1 MSSNDEINW
10 TRSVNVD
17 QRGGQI
23 ILESQSLTTDGFW
36 EINDSILSLNEPLAD
51 ADLGAAL
58 LEALAASKTDVEP
71 LAPGQRSTPQ
81 TKRLLK
87 IAGVRSWKAFYTG
100 NRSVSVIQ
108 NDRGDLIE
116 FTPMKNL
123 GRKDG
128 IDYLVDLEFR
138 VDNIDAES
146 VGRHLREAL
155 ALAPIYQ
162 G

>member
-1 MSSNDEINW
+1 MSSNEEVNW
-10 TRSVNVD
+10 TRSANVD
-17 QRGGQI
+17 QRRGQI
-23 ILESQSLTTDGFW
+23 IFASQSLTTDGFW
-36 EINDSILSLNEPLAD
+36 EINDFIVSLIETAS
-51 ADLGAAL
+51 ATELGETL
-58 LEALAASKTDVEP
+58 LEALAACETDAEP

-87 IAGVRSWKAFYTG
+87 IAGARSW
-100 NRSVSVIQ
+100 
-108 NDRGDLIE
+108 
-116 FTPMKNL
+116 NL
-123 GRKDG
+123 GRRGG

-155 ALAPIYQ
+155 ALAPIYN

>member
-1 MSSNDEINW
+1 MSSNEEVNW
-10 TRSVNVD
+10 TRSANVD
-17 QRGGQI
+17 QRRGQI
-23 ILESQSLTTDGFW
+23 IFASQSLTTDGFW
-36 EINDSILSLNEPLAD
+36 EINDFIVSLIETAS
-51 ADLGAAL
+51 ATELGETL
-58 LEALAASKTDVEP
+58 LEALAACETDAEP

-87 IAGVRSWKAFYTG
+87 IAGARSWKEFYTG
-100 NRSVSVIQ
+100 SRRVSVIQ
-108 NDRGDLIE
+108 NDKGDLVE

-123 GRKDG
+123 GRRGG

-155 ALAPIYQ
+155 ALAPIYN